1 MKQKN
6 SNKLD
11 INTKEY
17 SINLEKFMKGELSV
31 KEWKSYCNNLVDQ
44 LLYKPKNKSVKV
56 RLKNR

>member
-31 KEWKSYCNNLVDQ
+31 KEWKNYCNNLVDQ
-44 LLYKPKNKSVKV
+44 LLYKHKNKSVKV

>member
-1 MKQKN
+1 MKSKI
-6 SNKLD
+6 SNNLD

-44 LLYKPKNKSVKV
+44 LLYKHKNKSVKV